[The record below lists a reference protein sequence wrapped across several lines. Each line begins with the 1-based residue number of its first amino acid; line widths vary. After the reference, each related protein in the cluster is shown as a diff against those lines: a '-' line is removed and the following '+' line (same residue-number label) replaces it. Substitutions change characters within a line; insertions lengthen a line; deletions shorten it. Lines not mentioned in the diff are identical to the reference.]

1 MFIDVAKS
9 FRFPCSTLKYTSD
22 DWSIRITKQGCKN
35 AFEFPRVLRLHYS
48 TKSSGRSL
56 MWRNGSNDFRNT
68 NPGLGVSDCVF
79 TSASNINNRSLFPCQ
94 EPPIAMATWQ
104 AVITTPNS
112 FRSKC

>member
-1 MFIDVAKS
+1 
-9 FRFPCSTLKYTSD
+9 
-22 DWSIRITKQGCKN
+22 
-35 AFEFPRVLRLHYS
+35 
-48 TKSSGRSL
+48 

-68 NPGLGVSDCVF
+68 NACLSVSDCVF

-112 FRSKC
+112 FRSKSHSFHFSIGENLAKAQL